1 MIIKKLRSIL
11 GRDRSDKE
19 ILARLGERIARLEE
33 NNNKF
38 SMEIEKARKGIADL
52 EADIKREEA
61 LFKEIES
68 RYQEQ
73 IPFIFGEA

>member
-11 GRDRSDKE
+11 GMNSSDKD

-33 NNNKF
+33 NNNKL

-52 EADIKREEA
+52 EADIEREEA
-61 LFKEIES
+61 LFK
-68 RYQEQ
+68 
-73 IPFIFGEA
+73 